1 MNTAML
7 ARGLRRAGSGLT
19 LVFALTHA
27 HAADPGLTAIDDSSL
42 AEVTGEGIAMAL
54 QDFRLATDPHSYIEA
69 IGTTPPSGAPFKL
82 GNGRWYGLSLTGTG
96 AGTMWNGS
104 ACTGSGDL
112 SCPIGTAGV
121 PWLAP
126 FDNPFILRV
135 FNYNKINYQ
144 GASQDWTVFESLMP
158 TNHDPFR
165 QAFWGEIEALNGDGS
180 VAGVLQS
187 QAIMANVNLGGTRVR
202 LFQTAN
208 TADPTLGLTA
218 DWRLKG
224 DFRFSVAQT
233 ADSANTIKT
242 PPKFDNVEGMYFKN
256 VDTFLPLGQLH
267 YQAVTL
273 NDLASADDGNF
284 VVELTPISSSQS
296 AIYNDFYSLNSGDS
310 TGYTTARAA
319 ITGGTVSARYRE
331 THGYVRWGDFS
342 SANAAT
348 ASNDGIYFGSIP
360 GGTITASAA
369 AGGNEVYDYNSTA
382 TGWYARPVYS
392 DDARGTQN
400 YSRTKYSVNYGSTA
414 PNGAYVNIGDA
425 RIEGLLLQHL
435 KITSCSAGL
444 SSPC

>member
-1 MNTAML
+1 MNPRIAL
-7 ARGLRRAGSGLT
+7 GRGR
-19 LVFALTHA
+19 LVCASLVLLVAQAQGAL
-27 HAADPGLTAIDDSSL
+27 PSLTAIDDDSL
-42 AEVTGEGIAMAL
+42 SEVTGEGIAVAL

-82 GNGRWYGLSLTGTG
+82 GNGRWYGLSMTGTG
-96 AGTMWNGS
+96 AGTMWDGS

-112 SCPIGTAGV
+112 SCPVGTAGV

-135 FNYNKINYQ
+135 FNYNKLNYQ
-144 GASQDWTVFESLMP
+144 GASQDWTVFESLVP

-187 QAIMANVNLGGTRVR
+187 QSIMTNVNLGGTRVR

-224 DFRFSVAQT
+224 NFRFSVAQ
-233 ADSANTIKT
+233 AAGSPNAIKT
-242 PPKFDNVEGMYFKN
+242 PPKFDNNEGLYYKN

-273 NDLASADDGNF
+273 NDLASVDDGNF
-284 VVELTPISSSQS
+284 VIELTPISSSQS

-310 TGYTTARAA
+310 TGYATAFAA
-319 ITGGTVSARYRE
+319 RSNGASTRYYE
-331 THGYVRWGDFS
+331 THGHVRWGNFGTT
-342 SANAAT
+342 NAAT
-348 ASNDGIYFGSIP
+348 ASDDGIYFGSIP
-360 GGTITASAA
+360 GGTITARVQN
-369 AGGNEVYDYNSTA
+369 GGEEVKELDGSG
-382 TGWYARPVYS
+382 TGYYASPQGSNAY
-392 DDARGTQN
+392 GPTN
-400 YSRTKYSVNYGSTA
+400 YTSTA
-414 PNGAYVNIGDA
+414 PNTAFVNIGDA
-425 RIEGLLLQHL
+425 RIEGLMLQHL
-435 KITSCSAGL
+435 RITSCSAGL